1 MKQPTPLSP
10 FPWLD
15 NLLHRLMAPHLREEI
30 MGDLHERYQRRSQRT
45 GETNARQ
52 RYWRDV
58 ITYVRWSNIRRQ
70 STAHSYPTT
79 YLYSLN
85 MLRNYLKIAF
95 RTLTRHKLYTVLNV
109 AGLTFGI
116 TCFLIIGLYLFDE
129 LTFDQQHRNASRIYR
144 VIEHKKTK
152 TDDLTIAAVSYKLAE
167 ESKKSIPEVENT
179 ARITEFGRDNL
190 SNPETQN
197 KFHLPITIA
206 NESFLKIFDFETISG
221 ETKTALQEPNSIV
234 IVERIAQKLF
244 NRTDVVGKTVR
255 FDFTDKPLKITA
267 VIKNHPSNSSFDFES
282 LLSESTFNDDAEFQ
296 QSNASDWS
304 SHDYTVYALL
314 RENVQANT
322 VGTKMN
328 ALVRAN
334 YKPEAGTTTN
344 YWLQPLTDMR
354 LHSDTITRG
363 VTSSVSGKGSILY
376 IKIFGAVA
384 LFVLLIACI
393 NYMNLTTARASNRSK
408 EIGVR
413 KANGAFR
420 SHLINQFLFESLLVT
435 LISFILS
442 IVLVNLLL
450 PSFNAFTQKQLS
462 LGFQSD
468 YRVWLYTTIAVL
480 VTGLIS
486 GSYPAFL
493 LSRFTPLALLKT
505 LKLQQGGD
513 LSLRKSLVVF
523 QFTISIVMIIGTVV
537 LFQQIRYVSN
547 KDLGFTKELLL
558 VVDIN
563 SGNVRKNA
571 QTIKNEISKIATVK
585 NVSVTTRVPGE
596 WKNIPTIKIRPEGN
610 NDDHKISYLLGVDE
624 HFATTFEVKVINGR
638 NFVGPD
644 DSTSILLN
652 EKAAAML
659 HIKEAAG
666 QLVEIPERSM
676 GGSYSPLNNQ
686 QTFRARV
693 VGIVKDFH
701 FQSLRQE
708 IAPMVL
714 AYQNNPVHSIDYFTS
729 RITGNDIPT
738 TLAKIN
744 EALVKIDPAHLLE
757 HHFLDEQLAR
767 FYADDHRRET
777 MLIWAALATIF
788 IACLGLFGLATYT
801 AEQRIK
807 EIGVRK
813 VLGASVF
820 SITTLLSK
828 DFMKLVLIANG
839 IAFPLAWWAT
849 QQWLQE
855 FAYHIS
861 VEWWVFVVAGASAML
876 IALLTISYQ
885 AIKAALVNPVKSLKT
900 E

>member
-1 MKQPTPLSP
+1 MKYQPPAWIDKWLSR
-10 FPWLD
+10 
-15 NLLHRLMAPHLREEI
+15 LLAPHLREEV
-30 MGDLHERYQRRSQRT
+30 MGDLHERYQRRSQRL
-45 GETNARQ
+45 GETNACQ
-52 RYWRDV
+52 RYWRDAL
-58 ITYVRWSNIRRQ
+58 TYVRWSNIKRKPNP
-70 STAHSYPTT
+70 YPTT
-79 YLYSLN
+79 YLYSPT

-95 RTLTRHKLYTVLNV
+95 RTLTRHKLYTALNV

-144 VIEHKKTK
+144 VLEHKKTK
-152 TDDLTIAAVSYKLAE
+152 TDDLTVAAVSYKLAE
-167 ESKKSIPEVENT
+167 ESKKSIPEIETT
-179 ARITEFGRDNL
+179 ARMTSFGRDNL
-190 SNPETQN
+190 SNPETKN
-197 KFHLPITIA
+197 KYHLTINLA
-206 NESFLKIFDFETISG
+206 DENFMKVFDFELISG
-221 ETKTALQEPNSIV
+221 EKQTALKEPNSIV
-234 IVERIAQKLF
+234 IVEDIAKKLF
-244 NRTDVVGKTVR
+244 NSTDVVGKALR
-255 FDFTDKPLKITA
+255 FDFTEKPFKITA

-296 QSNASDWS
+296 KSNASDWS

-314 RENVQANT
+314 KENTEPQA

-328 ALVRAN
+328 ALVAAN
-334 YKPEAGTTTN
+334 YKPEVGTMTD
-344 YWLQPLTDMR
+344 YSLQPLTDMR
-354 LHSDTITRG
+354 LHSDHIARG
-363 VTSSVSGKGSILY
+363 STSLGSGKGSMLY
-376 IKIFGAVA
+376 IKIFGVVA

-435 LISFILS
+435 LLSFALS
-442 IVLVNLLL
+442 IGFVNLLL
-450 PSFNAFTQKQLS
+450 PSFNAFTEKQLS
-462 LGFQSD
+462 LGFHSD
-468 YRVWLYTTIAVL
+468 YRIWLYTVVAVVL
-480 VTGLIS
+480 TGLIS

-493 LSRFTPLALLKT
+493 LSRFSPLALLKS
-505 LKLQQGGD
+505 LKLQNKGD
-513 LSLRKSLVVF
+513 LSLRKGLVVF
-523 QFTISIVMIIGTVV
+523 QFTISVVMIIGTIV
-537 LFQQIRYVSN
+537 LFRQIQYVSN

-563 SGNVRKNA
+563 SGDVRKNA

-585 NVSVTTRVPGE
+585 NTSVMSRVPGE
-596 WKNIPTIKIRPEGN
+596 WKNIPTVKIRPEGD
-610 NDDHKISYLLGVDE
+610 NDEHKISYLLGVDE
-624 HFATTFEVKVINGR
+624 DFATTFEVKVVNGR
-638 NFVGPD
+638 NFMGAN
-644 DSTSILLN
+644 DSTSIILN
-652 EKAAAML
+652 ETAANML
-659 HIKEAAG
+659 NIKEAVG

-676 GGSYSPLNNQ
+676 GGSYSLLNSRE
-686 QTFRARV
+686 TFRARV
-693 VGIVKDFH
+693 IGIVKDFH
-701 FQSLRQE
+701 FQSLRE
-708 IAPMVL
+708 KIAPMVL

-729 RITGNDIPT
+729 RVTGNDIPT

-744 EALVKIDPAHLLE
+744 DALTKIDPAHLLE
-757 HHFLDEQLAR
+757 YHFLDEQLAR

-813 VLGASVF
+813 VLGASVVNL
-820 SITTLLSK
+820 TALLSK
-828 DFMKLVLIANG
+828 DFLKLVLIANG

-849 QQWLQE
+849 GLWLQE
-855 FAYHIS
+855 FAYHITI
-861 VEWWVFVVAGASAML
+861 EWWIFLVAGGSAMF

-885 AIKAALVNPVKSLKT
+885 AIKAALADPVKSLKT